1 MKYMM
6 MMMKVQK
13 KKGLRREFSSEGL
26 LEYQKAYACRD
37 EVAVRKGY
45 KKGRW
50 REHENSWKHIRLL
63 YYFMVVIKTKTLKN
77 KNLLLSNF
85 LGGGKMWLSLVTREQ
100 QGVGFVK
107 WVL

>member
-50 REHENSWKHIRLL
+50 REHENSWKHIRLQL
-63 YYFMVVIKTKTLKN
+63 I
-77 KNLLLSNF
+77 LLHGRNYDQDF
-85 LGGGKMWLSLVTREQ
+85 EK
-100 QGVGFVK
+100 
-107 WVL
+107 